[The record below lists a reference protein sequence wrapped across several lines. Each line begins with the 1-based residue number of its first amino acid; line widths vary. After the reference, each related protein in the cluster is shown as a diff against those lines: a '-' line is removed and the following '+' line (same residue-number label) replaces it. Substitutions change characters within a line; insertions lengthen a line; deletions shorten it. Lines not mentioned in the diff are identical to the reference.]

1 MKRLTTLALI
11 AGLCTVVGL
20 FLSSGL
26 EDVAAAVVS
35 AGWGA
40 LAVVA
45 ARAVAVAWAG
55 LGWYVIFPVSGR
67 PNLSACI
74 NLRFVRE
81 GINTLLPVATVGG
94 DFVGARLLA

>member
-40 LAVVA
+40 AIVVL
-45 ARAVAVAWAG
+45 ARAVAVGWAG
-55 LGWYVIFPVSGR
+55 LGWYVIFPASRAPEPVHLHQS
-67 PNLSACI
+67 P
-74 NLRFVRE
+74 LRAR
-81 GINTLLPVATVGG
+81 GHQHAAPGG
-94 DFVGARLLA
+94 DGGR

>member
-55 LGWYVIFPVSGR
+55 LGWYVIFPVAGR
-67 PNLSACI
+67 PSVAC
-74 NLRFVRE
+74 LRQPALRAR
-81 GINTLLPVATVGG
+81 GHQHAAARGDGG
-94 DFVGARLLA
+94 W